1 MGRLKNFAPICLLI
15 SLSLLSQ
22 PAAALEPA
30 GLSGLQFPASD
41 WPFWRGPD
49 QNGVASAKQTPPTS
63 WSETE
68 NVLWRA
74 EVPGRGHSS
83 PVVIGDRVFITSADH
98 EREVQIVLGLDRATG
113 KQLWE
118 TIVHRGGFET
128 RGKKMNLKAT
138 LASSTIASD
147 GSRLFINF
155 LNDNA
160 VWTTALDLDG
170 KQLWQTRL
178 TDYQVHQGY
187 GSSPTI
193 YKNLVISSADNKAG
207 GAIVAMDRTNGEI
220 VWRRERPELPNY
232 PSPVVVKAAGR
243 DQLIMTGCD
252 LVTSLDP
259 LTGQTIWEI
268 EGATTECVTT
278 TVTDGKVIL
287 TSGGYPDNHISAVAA
302 DGSGKIVW
310 ENTDREY
317 VPSMLIAKGHV
328 FAILDAGIATC
339 LNVETGEQIWKERL
353 GGTFSSSPVL
363 VGENIYVT
371 SESGKTHIFKA
382 SVEGFE
388 SVATNSLGSKVFATP
403 AICGGQ
409 IFTRVSLTADEK
421 TQEYVYCLADSAAT
435 R

>member
-15 SLSLLSQ
+15 SLSLISQ

-382 SVEGFE
+382 SVEGFQ

>member
-15 SLSLLSQ
+15 SLSLISQ

>member
-382 SVEGFE
+382 SVEGFQ

-421 TQEYVYCLADSAAT
+421 TQEYVYCLVDSAAT

>member
-49 QNGVASAKQTPPTS
+49 QNGVASPKQTPPTS

-207 GAIVAMDRTNGEI
+207 GAIVAMDRTNGET

-382 SVEGFE
+382 SVEGFQ

-421 TQEYVYCLADSAAT
+421 TQEYVYCLVDSAAT

>member
-382 SVEGFE
+382 SIEGFQ

>member
-15 SLSLLSQ
+15 SLSLISQ

-49 QNGVASAKQTPPTS
+49 QNGVASPKQTPPTS

-68 NVLWRA
+68 NVLWRT

-147 GSRLFINF
+147 GTRLFTNF

-207 GAIVAMDRTNGEI
+207 GAIVAMDRANGEV
-220 VWRRERPELPNY
+220 VWRRKRPEMPNY
-232 PSPVVVKAAGR
+232 PSPVIVEAAGR
-243 DQLIMTGCD
+243 QQLIMTGCE
-252 LVTSLDP
+252 LVTSLAP
-259 LTGQTIWEI
+259 LTGETIWEI

-278 TVTDGKVIL
+278 TVTDGNVVL
-287 TSGGYPDNHISAVAA
+287 TSGGYPDNHIAAVAA
-302 DGSGKIVW
+302 DGSGKVVW
-310 ENTDREY
+310 ENTDRDY

-339 LNVETGEQIWKERL
+339 LNVRTGDQVWKKRL
-353 GGTFSSSPVL
+353 GETFSCSPVL
-363 VGENIYVT
+363 VGDNIYVT
-371 SESGKTHIFKA
+371 SESGTTHIFKA
-382 SVEGFE
+382 NVQEYQ
-388 SVATNSLGSKVFATP
+388 SVATNSLGTEVFASP

-409 IFTRVSLTADEK
+409 IFTRVSLPVDGK
-421 TQEYVYCLADSAAT
+421 RQEYVYCLMDQAT
-435 R
+435 AK

>member
-15 SLSLLSQ
+15 SLSLISQ

-74 EVPGRGHSS
+74 KVPGRGHSS

-382 SVEGFE
+382 SVEGFQ

>member
-15 SLSLLSQ
+15 SLSLISQ

-49 QNGVASAKQTPPTS
+49 QNGVASPKQTPPTS

-339 LNVETGEQIWKERL
+339 LNVETGEQVWKERL

-382 SVEGFE
+382 SVEGFQ